1 MRLLLLDVDGTIVD
15 SQGHIQAAME
25 AAFAA
30 HGRAAPPREAV
41 RGIVGLSLP
50 VAMARLA
57 PGADAEALT
66 ASYKEAFHDLRAD
79 PVADSPLYPGAWE
92 AIEALAARD
101 DLLLG
106 IATGKSR
113 RGLDHVLEVHG
124 LRGRFHTEQVADHHP
139 SKPHPSM
146 VWAALAE
153 TGVQGADAA
162 LLGDTS
168 FDMEMA
174 RAGGVRA
181 LGATWGYHAAG
192 ALGAAHALV
201 DGWGAVPAALDALWG
216 DA

>member
-1 MRLLLLDVDGTIVD
+1 MKLLLLDVDGTLVD

-30 HGRAAPPREAV
+30 RGLPAPDREGV
-41 RGIVGLSLP
+41 RGIIGLSLP

-66 ASYKEAFHDLRAD
+66 RAYGEAFHATRDD
-79 PVADSPLYPGAWE
+79 PAARSPLYPGAGE
-92 AIEALAARD
+92 AVEALLARD

-113 RGLDHVLEVHG
+113 RGLDHVLEAHG

-146 VWAALAE
+146 VWTALAE
-153 TGVQGADAA
+153 TGVEGGDAA
-162 LLGDTS
+162 LLGGS
-168 FDMEMA
+168 PYDMEMA
-174 RAGGVRA
+174 RLGGIRA
-181 LGATWGYHAAG
+181 LGALWGYGAPEALRRAG
-192 ALGAAHALV
+192 AHRLLA
-201 DGWGAVPAALDALWG
+201 GWDEIAGEPA
-216 DA
+216 

>member
-25 AAFAA
+25 RAFAA
-30 HGRAAPPREAV
+30 HGLPAPPREAV

-50 VAMARLA
+50 QAMTRLA
-57 PGADAEALT
+57 PAADAEALT
-66 ASYKEAFHDLRAD
+66 ASYKDAFHALRAD
-79 PVADSPLYPGAWE
+79 PVARSPLYPGALE
-92 AIEALAARD
+92 AIEALLGRS

-113 RGLDHVLEVHG
+113 RGLDHVLETHG
-124 LRGRFHTEQVADHHP
+124 LKGRFHTEQVADHHP

-146 VWAALAE
+146 VWTALAE
-153 TGVQGADAA
+153 TGVEGRDAA

-168 FDMEMA
+168 YDMEMA

-181 LGATWGYHAAG
+181 LGATWGYHHRD
-192 ALGAAHALV
+192 ALGAAHAVV
-201 DGWGAVPAALDALWG
+201 DGWDAVPAALDAIWE

>member
-15 SQGHIQAAME
+15 SQAHIHAAMT
-25 AAFAA
+25 AAFSA
-30 HGRAAPPREAV
+30 HALPAPSREAV

-66 ASYKEAFHDLRAD
+66 ADYKRAFHDLRGE

-92 AIEALAARD
+92 GIEALLARD

-106 IATGKSR
+106 VATGKSR
-113 RGLDHVLEVHG
+113 RGLDHVLETHG

-153 TGVQGADAA
+153 TGVAAADAA

-174 RAGGVRA
+174 RAGGIRA
-181 LGATWGYHAAG
+181 LGATWGYHDRG

-201 DGWGAVPAALDALWG
+201 DAWRAVPAALDAPWE